1 MQIDRILFP
10 VQALGPGNRVA
21 IWVCG
26 CSKGCPHCAN
36 PELWQRN
43 IRKDVPV
50 ATISK
55 ILHDLRNEPVSI
67 DGITFTG
74 GDPMEQPEEL
84 ARLLEL
90 IGDIT
95 DDILIYTGERYEDL
109 PYLMPEAVFQ
119 TIQRHAGV
127 IIDGPYIHE
136 RNDNRVYLRGSDNQ
150 NMIFLKE
157 HLKARY
163 LLDEQK
169 GRQIQNVWMGDTLV
183 SVGIHNREE

>member
-10 VQALGPGNRVA
+10 IQALGPGNRAV
-21 IWVCG
+21 IWTCG

-55 ILHDLRNEPVSI
+55 MLHDLKKEPVAI

-84 ARLLEL
+84 AMLLEL
-90 IGDIT
+90 ISDIT
-95 DDILIYTGERYEDL
+95 DDILIYTGEVYEDL
-109 PYLMPEAVFQ
+109 EWQVLPRTLQ
-119 TIQRHAGV
+119 TIRRHAGV
-127 IIDGPYIHE
+127 IIDGPYIHG

-157 HLKARY
+157 HLKERY

-169 GRQIQNVWMGDTLV
+169 GRQVQNVWMGPTLV